1 LSTPRKIRKRS
12 EPVAVGLSG
21 AEALSSR
28 GPPDKRGVR
37 KRYDEKK
44 LKERIFM

>member
-1 LSTPRKIRKRS
+1 LGGGYC

-28 GPPDKRGVR
+28 GPTDKRGVR
-37 KRYDEKK
+37 KRYDEEK
-44 LKERIFM
+44 LEERIFM